1 MSNTEADKYFDG
13 ELGQIINGY
22 RATQI
27 AYVAVKLRIP
37 DLLSDGPKNA
47 DELAAE
53 TGTNPSSL
61 YRALRGMAGIGI
73 LDELDDLR
81 FGLSEIGEDLRED
94 VPGSRRPMALLSG
107 EEFFWK
113 PWSQFLEAVTT
124 GEPSFG
130 SALGSSQR
138 EYMDGHPEVRQVFQ
152 GAMTGGTE
160 QQAASILDAYDFT
173 EFNRIADVGGGHG
186 ALLCSVLEQYP
197 DSSGLLFDI
206 PPTAEAA
213 TIAIAERGLSGRCEA
228 VGGDATVHI
237 PGGNDLI
244 MMKAV
249 IHGMSDEIGLKL
261 LRTCNDALNP
271 GGTLLVIERVVP
283 EHGTPSNYT
292 MSDLNMLVMTSG
304 GRGSQRT
311 ESQYLPVLDSAGFE
325 HVRTIETGAE
335 QSIIE
340 SRKR

>member
-1 MSNTEADKYFDG
+1 MTSVETNQYFDG

-37 DLLSDGPKNA
+37 DLLSDGPKGA

-61 YRALRGMAGIGI
+61 YRELRGMAAVGI
-73 LDELDDLR
+73 LDELDDLQ
-81 FGLSEIGEDLRED
+81 FGLSQIGEPLRDD
-94 VPGSRRPMALLSG
+94 VPGSLRPMALLSG
-107 EEFFWK
+107 EDFFWK
-113 PWSQFLEAVTT
+113 PWGQFLEAVTT
-124 GEPSFG
+124 GDPSFDG
-130 SALGSSQR
+130 ALGVPLR
-138 EYMDGHPEVRQVFQ
+138 EYTDANPDVRQTFQ

-160 QQAASILDAYDFT
+160 QQAASILSAYDFT
-173 EFNRIADVGGGHG
+173 DFKRIADVGGGHG
-186 ALLCSVLEQYP
+186 ALLSTVLEQYP
-197 DSSGLLFDI
+197 EASGLLFEV

-213 TIAIAERGLSGRCEA
+213 TIAIAERALSDRCEV

-237 PGGNDLI
+237 PGENDLI

-261 LRTCNDALNP
+261 LRACRDALNP

-311 ESQYLPVLDSAGFE
+311 ESQYLPVLDAAGFE
-325 HVRTIETGAE
+325 HMRTIETGAE